1 MSVKNGQVADENT
14 FNDGYLDKNEDTTTV
29 NKISLHSDDVADGAH
44 IESVQKAVNKSFDTT
59 GIADEG
65 DVNAKVYATNNY
77 ITDGDNRK
85 VAIEALDVQAKANAD
100 EIIVNA
106 GLIGDNATNLTN
118 HEDAYKQHI
127 EEDTFANLT
136 TFATT
141 AVNGIMCFASDTKQ
155 YFFVKDTELVP
166 LGGGGNT
173 YKSTWDAATNT
184 PTLPTGA
191 DNNGDYYI
199 VSVAGSQDLGNG
211 LVDWDVNDF
220 ALFNDVTGFEK
231 IDNTNKVESV
241 NGKEGIVVLD
251 ADDIASTA
259 TRYWDIKHNRT
270 AIAEPTVGDD
280 DTLNYSV
287 GSRWLI
293 PADEVELIC
302 LDATTGAA
310 VWEQISGSG
319 AGKLSIWG
327 SVKAESNKLKN
338 WTTVG
343 TGTLV
348 VQEVEIASG
357 KSSYELGINALG
369 DGAIYETTAT
379 SGAIDVITNGLQYI
393 YKTALTNMLVEI
405 LDGNDDSVMEDFVMD
420 EHTDWQYIK
429 ELFNFANTFVGPTI
443 KIKMTSTDATTGV
456 VFFDQLELDSDPNT
470 MGNAVEST
478 SSRLSSGGTPSL
490 NVAIPVFTNLGS
502 NLDNEFYTIV
512 SDGTDGTSITFK
524 TSCLVSMSYQD
535 SFLSGTYMGF
545 SKNSVN
551 LSTGFF
557 QIPQSEKIT
566 GTYQGTSTT
575 LATATIS
582 DYPVVAG
589 DVIRPHAD
597 NVNSYNAGEQRIL
610 NITATA
616 NHKMTYFEGKS
627 IDTDSIWFNV
637 SSAGILGESKYSG
650 NNGVTSVLAS
660 TGTYT
665 IDYTSLNLTVLPSFA
680 PSITNTSSRVI
691 NVSNVTLTT
700 ATVTTNSS
708 TSGALD
714 SRDFSLTINKN
725 GADVKGIQS
734 FATPAN
740 AVGQYQEHILAAD
753 QIGIGDLATFNVEI
767 GSLYIVCGQADCTN
781 NSVILFDDGG
791 FIHNEVN
798 APTSSANK
806 EAVSFLFT
814 AQTTTL
820 VVKNSIATTIRG
832 DGTKGETYFQLT
844 KLPEGNY
851 ITDVPLVNANTNGIP
866 YRTNEQVNGEWVW
879 AVSAYD
885 NLGAIVLNIPATSR
899 PIAPHINYAL
909 TVWSVQIF
917 LIGTNYVQYSWSDV
931 TGNVTSSASGGYS
944 RSASTLVTLKYLK

>member
-1 MSVKNGQVADENT
+1 M
-14 FNDGYLDKNEDTTTV
+14 
-29 NKISLHSDDVADGAH
+29 
-44 IESVQKAVNKSFDTT
+44 
-59 GIADEG
+59 
-65 DVNAKVYATNNY
+65 
-77 ITDGDNRK
+77 
-85 VAIEALDVQAKANAD
+85 
-100 EIIVNA
+100 
-106 GLIGDNATNLTN
+106 IGDNATNLTN

-597 NVNSYNAGEQRIL
+597 NINSYNAGEQRIL

-616 NHKMTYFEGKS
+616 NSQLTFFEGSTVNDNVGKAIWTNPATGSWSVTGTSFVQPTNWAGKPSAS
-627 IDTDSIWFNV
+627 IVGKPVSVDNVDTKPHVAISRRKGIHKFTVQGVWKIGGNGGYSHGIRFTNGVIYTDIATLSV
-637 SSAGILGESKYSG
+637 SAGNGTNLECLLDSNEEVENEKWYMEIRSSG
-650 NNGVTSVLAS
+650 SDTVYFPTTYVGSV
-660 TGTYT
+660 G
-665 IDYTSLNLTVLPSFA
+665 
-680 PSITNTSSRVI
+680 SIT
-691 NVSNVTLTT
+691 VTTPDDTKIAATGANIPAEDQEKILS
-700 ATVTTNSS
+700 ATVTSS
-708 TSGALD
+708 TDVSE
-714 SRDFSLTINKN
+714 LTITGLTIGEDYNLGGQIAMSSSN
-725 GADVKGIQS
+725 GADVNCRFYSEALGFGTLYGRTRIRGRDTSIDSTIHGIN
-734 FATPAN
+734 T
-740 AVGQYQEHILAAD
+740 D
-753 QIGIGDLATFNVEI
+753 
-767 GSLYIVCGQADCTN
+767 
-781 NSVILFDDGG
+781 
-791 FIHNEVN
+791 
-798 APTSSANK
+798 
-806 EAVSFLFT
+806 FT
-814 AQTTTL
+814 AQTETL
-820 VVKNSIATTIRG
+820 YVRYATTSAANGQLTG
-832 DGTKGETYFQLT
+832 DGTKNATFIQVT
-844 KLPEGNY
+844 KRPKGNY
-851 ITDVPLVNANTNGIP
+851 YGKFNRANYIYDSVERLAGYQSGGKDVYYRGYILGAGSYTVDTIDVGLVPIGTWGTLIAGLYHQKDMVQSAGTSSSQAFIRYG
-866 YRTNEQVNGEWVW
+866 YTTGVLSVS
-879 AVSAYD
+879 VSAFTLD
-885 NLGAIVLNIPATSR
+885 AR
-899 PIAPHINYAL
+899 PFEFFYIKP
-909 TVWSVQIF
+909 
-917 LIGTNYVQYSWSDV
+917 
-931 TGNVTSSASGGYS
+931 
-944 RSASTLVTLKYLK
+944 